1 MKKFSFDLQN
11 ILEIRNFEQKQAEG
25 ELAKCIAVE
34 NEINENLAIIAQQYD
49 ALKKSTKGSLDFS
62 EMMGQSQYANLLD
75 YQKEQL
81 LLKLAQAKMETEE
94 KRKILAEC
102 MKRTSALE
110 KMKELQYEEYK
121 TEVNRK
127 NNRRIEELSSIKSFS
142 DSN

>member
-1 MKKFSFDLQN
+1 
-11 ILEIRNFEQKQAEG
+11 
-25 ELAKCIAVE
+25 
-34 NEINENLAIIAQQYD
+34 
-49 ALKKSTKGSLDFS
+49 
-62 EMMGQSQYANLLD
+62 MMGQSQYANLLD

-81 LLKLAQAKMETEE
+81 LLQLAQAKMETEE

-102 MKRTSALE
+102 MKRTTALE